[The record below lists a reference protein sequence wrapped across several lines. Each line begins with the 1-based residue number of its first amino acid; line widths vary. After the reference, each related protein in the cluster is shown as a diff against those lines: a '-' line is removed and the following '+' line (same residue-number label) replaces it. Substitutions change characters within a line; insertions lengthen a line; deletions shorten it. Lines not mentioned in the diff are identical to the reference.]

1 MPRSVLVVDD
11 DSSFRQLA
19 IALLRSWGHDVVGEA
34 GSIAEAV
41 ERVTELR
48 PDTVLIDIGLPD
60 GDGFQLTARLRLMPW
75 QPRILL
81 ISSDSSESLKVQKQR
96 IAPGNNSAAFL
107 ARSKSF
113 SANRLNDLHSPST
126 K

>member
-11 DSSFRQLA
+11 DASFRQLA
-19 IALLRSWGHDVVGEA
+19 IGLLRSFGHDVVGEA

-41 ERVTELR
+41 ERAAELR

-60 GDGFQLTARLRLMPW
+60 GDGFQLTARMRLMSW

-81 ISSDSSESLKVQKQR
+81 ISSDSSAATDSEARRAGAVGF
-96 IAPGNNSAAFL
+96 IAKTDMTEAQFRRML
-107 ARSKSF
+107 
-113 SANRLNDLHSPST
+113 DE
-126 K
+126 

>member
-60 GDGFQLTARLRLMPW
+60 GDGFQLTARMRLMPW

-81 ISSDSSESLKVQKQR
+81 ISSDSSAATDSEARQAGAVGFTPKTDM
-96 IAPGNNSAAFL
+96 PGSQFRRML
-107 ARSKSF
+107 
-113 SANRLNDLHSPST
+113 DE
-126 K
+126 

>member
-19 IALLRSWGHDVVGEA
+19 IGLLRSFGHDVVGEA

-41 ERVTELR
+41 ERAAELR

-60 GDGFQLTARLRLMPW
+60 GDGFQLTARMRLMSW

-81 ISSDSSESLKVQKQR
+81 ISSDSSAATDSEARRAGAVGF
-96 IAPGNNSAAFL
+96 IAKTDMTEAQFRRMLDG
-107 ARSKSF
+107 
-113 SANRLNDLHSPST
+113 
-126 K
+126 

>member
-11 DSSFRQLA
+11 DSSFSQLA
-19 IALLRSWGHDVVGEA
+19 IGLLRSFGHDVVGEA

-41 ERVTELR
+41 ERAAELR

-60 GDGFQLTARLRLMPW
+60 GDGFQLTARMRLMSW

-81 ISSDSSESLKVQKQR
+81 ISSDSSAATDSEARRAGAVGF
-96 IAPGNNSAAFL
+96 IAKTDMTEAQFRRMLDG
-107 ARSKSF
+107 
-113 SANRLNDLHSPST
+113 
-126 K
+126 

>member
-19 IALLRSWGHDVVGEA
+19 IGLLRSWGHDVVGEA
-34 GSIAEAV
+34 GSVAEAV

-60 GDGFQLTARLRLMPW
+60 GDGFQLTARMRLMSW
-75 QPRILL
+75 QPRVLL
-81 ISSDSSESLKVQKQR
+81 ISSD
-96 IAPGNNSAAFL
+96 PSAATDSEAWQAGAVGFVPKTDMTGSQFRRML
-107 ARSKSF
+107 
-113 SANRLNDLHSPST
+113 DG
-126 K
+126 